1 MEMKLTQDVKEN
13 CQKKGEDFPYTVTIF
28 QKICVWGKSTEL
40 NLRILF
46 SKLM

>member
-28 QKICVWGKSTEL
+28 QKSVCGG
-40 NLRILF
+40 NLQN
-46 SKLM
+46 